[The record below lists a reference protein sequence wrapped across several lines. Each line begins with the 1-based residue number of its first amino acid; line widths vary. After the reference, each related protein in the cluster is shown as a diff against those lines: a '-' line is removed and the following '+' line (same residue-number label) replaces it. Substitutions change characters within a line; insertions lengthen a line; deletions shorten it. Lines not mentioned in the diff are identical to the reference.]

1 MMMLLKT
8 RFSAVAFVTLPLLLC
23 GCAQPLKVS
32 PQSVARGREQLYKFE
47 NKEVTLVGRVIADGK
62 QNALELDDGTR
73 VNVSELQPWEKKMA
87 GNKVTV
93 RGVLRRGVPAKNRAA
108 GTDEWFELRAVRWVP
123 GDLGPKKRDE
133 KLKDADQ
140 K

>member
-1 MMMLLKT
+1 MILKT
-8 RFSAVAFVTLPLLLC
+8 CFSTVVVSVILC

-32 PQSVARGREQLYKFE
+32 PQSFARGREQLYKFE

-62 QNALELDDGTR
+62 QNAIELEDGTR

-108 GTDEWFELRAVRWVP
+108 GTDEWFELRAVRWIP
-123 GDLGPKKRDE
+123 GDLGPKKSDE
-133 KLKDADQ
+133 NLKEGVQ